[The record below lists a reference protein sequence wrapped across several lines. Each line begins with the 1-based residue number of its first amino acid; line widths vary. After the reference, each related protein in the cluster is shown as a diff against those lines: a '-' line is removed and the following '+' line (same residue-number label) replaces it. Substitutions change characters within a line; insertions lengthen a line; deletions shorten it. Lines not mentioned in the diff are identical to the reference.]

1 MFLVEIATLCLKD
14 RFLKMF
20 TSQTTVSYCFHCTKM
35 KFSIT
40 DFFSKC
46 DQIRSFLRIWLHLLK
61 KSITENFIFCA
72 VFFAHCWSGCLF
84 LWYSCNI
91 IVNVIWQNYFLTS
104 MGDYVTASYF
114 QTLTYLRNKYFY
126 PCKLISHEKMC
137 KMCIHT

>member
-20 TSQTTVSYCFHCTKM
+20 TSQTTVSYCFHCTKNEV
-35 KFSIT
+35 FHY
-40 DFFSKC
+40 
-46 DQIRSFLRIWLHLLK
+46 RFLRFPADLVTFTEEIYNRKLHFLCSVFCSLLIGLLIFMIFMQHYWECYLTELLFDLHGWL
-61 KSITENFIFCA
+61 C
-72 VFFAHCWSGCLF
+72 
-84 LWYSCNI
+84 
-91 IVNVIWQNYFLTS
+91 
-104 MGDYVTASYF
+104 TASYF